1 MDNWYSNVYKAF
13 IFAGIVSFILGF
25 FTGTKTSLGAYM
37 AGYSV
42 LILAILMI
50 LTMLFNKI
58 LTVGGNDS
66 TSQTIYSILT
76 ITGPFI
82 LILTV
87 ITFVL
92 YLLIKYQSN
101 IVNGKTPPGYDSFSN
116 IIVIL
121 LVIQIYLI
129 YNNLGSDR
137 FDATG
142 KLPKITSSILYLT
155 GVISGISSILLYT
168 NLKYYSTDGFTNDLT

>member
-1 MDNWYSNVYKAF
+1 MRDWYSNVYKAF

-25 FTGTKTSLGAYM
+25 FTGAKSSLGAYM
-37 AGYSV
+37 AGYFV

-50 LTMLFNKI
+50 LTVLFNKI

-66 TSQTIYSILT
+66 ISQTIYSILT

-82 LILTV
+82 LILSV

-101 IVNGKTPPGYDSFSN
+101 IVNGKEIPGYYSLSN

-121 LVIQIYLI
+121 LLIQIYLI
-129 YNNLGSDR
+129 YNSLDNEK
-137 FDATG
+137 FDTTG
-142 KLPKITSSILYLT
+142 KLLNVTSSILYLT

-168 NLKYYSTDGFTNDLT
+168 NLKYYSTDGFIDSFI